1 MSNENVVI
9 LTDSNFESEVL
20 KSSLPVLVDFWS
32 PTCMPCKQIAPVI
45 DELATEYKGKVKISK
60 ANVQDAQEVSAK
72 FGIRSIPTLMLIKN
86 GEVIDQIIGAV
97 PKSKIEELLAKA

>member
-60 ANVQDAQEVSAK
+60 ANVQDAQEVSSK